1 MNLRKITLILLI
13 SLFLMGLL
21 GFSKEDE
28 ALVSTDVI
36 MPTLL
41 NHLLRQGI
49 TIKIPHYMEKDFAIV
64 FDELPD
70 LKPKEKRLINNLK
83 LKEARL
89 SDIKI
94 KVKLEDLSPVG
105 VGEKEGEQVRH
116 YFLLNDKNDLRC
128 KIKSF
133 RIEGDLKV
141 TRRGRDIF
149 GNKLSPIR
157 ATIDKFELKDI
168 DSLFNFYLGK
178 SGGEY
183 YAEQLALKHMV
194 LSPKASIKIR
204 EFPPIVNKIISN
216 VIGPII
222 ANVGNKE
229 VLNDALYRE
238 FNANLPTRI
247 PESGSPNLPDI
258 LQDILN

>member
-1 MNLRKITLILLI
+1 MSLRKITLILLI
-13 SLFLMGLL
+13 SLFLMGLSESS
-21 GFSKEDE
+21 GEDK
-28 ALVSTDVI
+28 ALISTDAI

-41 NHLLRQGI
+41 NYLLRQSI
-49 TIKIPHYMEKDFAIV
+49 TMKVPHYMEKDFAVV

-70 LKPKEKRLINNLK
+70 LKSEEKRLINNLK
-83 LKEARL
+83 LKEVRL
-89 SDIKI
+89 SDINI
-94 KVKLEDLSPVG
+94 EVKLEDLSPVG
-105 VGEKEGEQVRH
+105 VGEKEGEQGGH

-133 RIEGDLKV
+133 RIEADLKV
-141 TRRGRDIF
+141 TRRGGDIF

-157 ATIDKFELKDI
+157 ATIEKFELKDI

-183 YAEQLALKHMV
+183 YAEKLALKHMV
-194 LSPKASIKIR
+194 LSPKASIRIR

-216 VIGPII
+216 VIGPLI

-229 VLNDALYRE
+229 VLNDAFYRE
-238 FNANLPTRI
+238 FNANLPPRI
-247 PESGSPNLPDI
+247 PESSYPNPPGL